1 MNRIIH
7 SLHPMYYPISC
18 IWSNFLTEYLVN
30 IDGGID
36 QFPQQ
41 HGLIALIK
49 FSSTY
54 DAGTTPWNFNQYHH
68 LVLNCAQLGVEYFN
82 YKNRQ

>member
-18 IWSNFLTEYLVN
+18 IWSDFLTEYLVN

-49 FSSTY
+49 FSSTH
-54 DAGTTPWNFNQYHH
+54 DARTRPG
-68 LVLNCAQLGVEYFN
+68 LEDLGISTDIIFFFSVDIY
-82 YKNRQ
+82 